1 MTLEANK
8 ALVRRLFEEVIP
20 AGDPSAMRELVA
32 PGFLDHDPLPGQPAG
47 VEGAEYV
54 VSTMHGAHP
63 DIRFAID
70 HLVAEGDLVVA
81 RWTLR
86 GTNTGPMLG
95 QPPTGRRVELSAI
108 VIFRIADGM
117 ITERWAGW
125 KRVAPEQAAGRAA

>member
-20 AGDPSAMRELVA
+20 AGVPSAMRELVA

-63 DIRFAID
+63 DLRFTID
-70 HLVAEGDLVVA
+70 DLVAEGDRVTI
-81 RWTLR
+81 RWTMR
-86 GTNTGPMLG
+86 ATNTGPMLG
-95 QPPTGRRVELSAI
+95 RPPSGQPVEFSAI
-108 VIFRIADGM
+108 VIFRLADGL
-117 ITERWAGW
+117 IAE
-125 KRVAPEQAAGRAA
+125 